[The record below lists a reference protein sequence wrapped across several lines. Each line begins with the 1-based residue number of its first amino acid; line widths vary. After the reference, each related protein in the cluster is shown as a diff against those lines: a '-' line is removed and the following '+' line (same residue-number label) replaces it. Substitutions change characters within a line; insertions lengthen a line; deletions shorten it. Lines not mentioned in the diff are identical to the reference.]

1 MTKPIAD
8 TTPQSARPNT
18 SVEVLVGLLAERYI
32 ATLTAANDNHAP
44 RPKQEQ

>member
-1 MTKPIAD
+1 MSTTPD
-8 TTPQSARPNT
+8 TTARSPA
-18 SVEVLVGLLAERYI
+18 SVEVLIGPLAERYI